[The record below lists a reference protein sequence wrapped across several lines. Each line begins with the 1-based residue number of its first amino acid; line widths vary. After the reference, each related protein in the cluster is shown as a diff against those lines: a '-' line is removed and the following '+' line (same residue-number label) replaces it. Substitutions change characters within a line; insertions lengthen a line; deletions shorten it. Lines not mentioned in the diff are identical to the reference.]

1 MDMLKK
7 YMYMYI
13 DYWRL
18 FIIYLLLN
26 KGMNEWEIKKMDG
39 IEGLLLFLDDIW
51 VLFILFFIIFFVCIC
66 GFLCYLIYFDFFFFD
81 RYNLV
86 FIFIIYILR
95 KIKWLVVGVLKK
107 NKMNF
112 ML

>member
-1 MDMLKK
+1 MIFGVIWYKRNIFFYWCLYFMMDMIKK

-26 KGMNEWEIKKMDG
+26 KGMNEWEIKKKDG

-51 VLFILFFIIFFVCIC
+51 VLFICF
-66 GFLCYLIYFDFFFFD
+66 
-81 RYNLV
+81 
-86 FIFIIYILR
+86 
-95 KIKWLVVGVLKK
+95 
-107 NKMNF
+107 
-112 ML
+112 

>member
-1 MDMLKK
+1 MRNKK
-7 YMYMYI
+7 EGWNRRI
-13 DYWRL
+13 VVIFRW
-18 FIIYLLLN
+18 YL
-26 KGMNEWEIKKMDG
+26 GFVY
-39 IEGLLLFLDDIW
+39 LFL
-51 VLFILFFIIFFVCIC
+51 IIFFVCIF

-107 NKMNF
+107 INKINF

>member
-1 MDMLKK
+1 MRNKK
-7 YMYMYI
+7 EGWNRRI
-13 DYWRL
+13 VVIFRW
-18 FIIYLLLN
+18 YL
-26 KGMNEWEIKKMDG
+26 GFVY
-39 IEGLLLFLDDIW
+39 LFL
-51 VLFILFFIIFFVCIC
+51 IIFFVCIC

-107 NKMNF
+107 INKINF